1 MHWFRVDLVGIIH
14 NVTFERKYNVVPIER
29 TFNLHLIIIH
39 VHLNY
44 RAQINTFSFL
54 AIMV

>member
-1 MHWFRVDLVGIIH
+1 MH